1 MDNFNE
7 MLEKGFYDKNE
18 QQKVNN
24 FLEEDAGL
32 DPNVREL
39 KNMFPAL
46 AQDSEPIIPQKKSD
60 VPDYKQEKLTYDQEE
75 NSNKPKKLTQNQRQ
89 KRLLAEQQQKIAEL
103 EREKDQLVLSAALRE
118 QNELNAHLLLLE
130 QEKKD
135 LAKRAE
141 DEVYRKKYYDSNNQY
156 EESLQADLAAMKA
169 IAEEKKREEEIRL
182 LRAQYEEKNKI
193 INQAYNEFQ
202 NKSYTVKESY
212 EFEEDPTKKN
222 ALEQFLNQHN
232 FLDNRHNNPNFSPR
246 LRQKADQLAVMLED
260 KYKIEGRGH
269 EVQSPSFFHDLSNT
283 LRENLRNEYSSPT
296 DRQGYNQPSNN
307 YGDGMN
313 IHKFSTD
320 FSAPVT
326 PTSGGRVKYSA
337 PMNKDQRDVRSNFI
351 QAAKNLGLTDD
362 NLAETYDNIYNQFKQ
377 SY

>member
-1 MDNFNE
+1 MDNLNE
-7 MLEKGFYDKNE
+7 MLEKGFYDKDE

-46 AQDSEPIIPQKKSD
+46 AQDNDPVVPQKKSD
-60 VPDYKQEKLTYDQEE
+60 VPEYKQEKPTYDQEE
-75 NSNKPKKLTQNQRQ
+75 NASKPKKLTQNQRQ
-89 KRLLAEQQQKIAEL
+89 KRLLAEQQQKILEL
-103 EREKDQLVLSAALRE
+103 EREKDQLVLSAALQQ

-130 QEKKD
+130 QEKRD

-169 IAEEKKREEEIRL
+169 IAEEKKREDEIRL
-182 LRAQYEEKNKI
+182 LKAQYEQKNKI
-193 INQAYNEFQ
+193 INQAYNEYQ
-202 NKSYTVKESY
+202 NKNYTYKENY
-212 EFEEDPTKKN
+212 EFEEDPHKRN

-269 EVQSPSFFHDLSNT
+269 EVQSPSFFQDLSNT
-283 LRENLRNEYSSPT
+283 LKENLRNEFST
-296 DRQGYNQPSNN
+296 NQNQQGYNPSTNN

-313 IHKFSTD
+313 INKFSTD

-326 PTSGGRVKYSA
+326 PTSGGRIKYSA
-337 PMNKDQRDVRSNFI
+337 PMNSDQREVRSNFI
-351 QAAKNLGLTDD
+351 QAAKNLGLGEE
-362 NLAETYDNIYNQFKQ
+362 NLAETYDNIYNQYKQ

>member
-7 MLEKGFYDKNE
+7 MLEKGFYDKKE
-18 QQKVNN
+18 QQKVSN

-46 AQDSEPIIPQKKSD
+46 AQDNDPVIPKKVSD
-60 VPDYKQEKLTYDQEE
+60 IPDYKQEKPTYDQEE
-75 NSNKPKKLTQNQRQ
+75 SSNKTKKLTQNQRQ
-89 KRLLAEQQQKIAEL
+89 KRLLAEQQQKILEL

-130 QEKKD
+130 QDKKE

-169 IAEEKKREEEIRL
+169 ITEEKKREEEIKV
-182 LRAQYEEKNKI
+182 LRAQYEQKNKI

-202 NKSYTVKESY
+202 NKNYTYKETY
-212 EFEEDPTKKN
+212 EFEEDPNKKN

-269 EVQSPSFFHDLSNT
+269 EVQSPSFFQDLSST
-283 LRENLRNEYSSPT
+283 LRENLKNEFSSNQGG
-296 DRQGYNQPSNN
+296 QGYNPPSSN

-313 IHKFSTD
+313 INKFSTD
-320 FSAPVT
+320 YSAPVT
-326 PTSGGRVKYSA
+326 PTTNSRIKYSA
-337 PMNKDQRDVRSNFI
+337 PMNKDQREVRSNFI
-351 QAAKNLGLTDD
+351 QAAKNLGLTED
-362 NLAETYDNIYNQFKQ
+362 NLAETYDSIYNQYKQ